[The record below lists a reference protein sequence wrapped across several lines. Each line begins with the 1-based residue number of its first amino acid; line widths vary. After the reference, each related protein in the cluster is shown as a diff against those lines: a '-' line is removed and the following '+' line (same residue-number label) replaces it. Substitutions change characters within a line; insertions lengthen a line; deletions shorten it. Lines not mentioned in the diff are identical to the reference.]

1 MKSQIS
7 PEPPEESMSQEKST
21 NSVEISHFGGK
32 ICLHFKSTE
41 FCFNFN
47 QPYTHKFVPKLVLIK
62 GE

>member
-1 MKSQIS
+1 MKSQVS

-41 FCFNFN
+41 FA
-47 QPYTHKFVPKLVLIK
+47 LILSNCT
-62 GE
+62 